1 MSDEADFGQLA
12 EDLSPD
18 DLLIV
23 LGVFASDVKR
33 LTADLNAAAAA
44 QDVATFRRVAHGLA
58 GAAGAVGAKALEQ
71 ACRSSMMRGGL
82 KPAGLPLVAD
92 AINGLADTALAEL
105 ARFMAERG
113 GAERQAG

>member
-18 DLLIV
+18 DLRTV

-33 LTADLNAAAAA
+33 LTANLNAAAAA
-44 QDVATFRRVAHGLA
+44 EDVATFRRVAHGLA

-71 ACRSSMMRGGL
+71 ACRVAMMRTELPPSPLG
-82 KPAGLPLVAD
+82 PAAD
-92 AINGLADTALAEL
+92 AIDALGDSALAQLDAFL
-105 ARFMAERG
+105 AQHG
-113 GAERQAG
+113 GADRQGG